1 MPRLQTTLAALFLP
15 ALVAGGFAACSAS
28 SASIASDDGGTDGTA
43 ATTDSGSEDDSSVVV
58 DEDSGS
64 TGDGSKPGDGG
75 TKDSGD
81 AKVTDS
87 SIVPDAAKDCGTAP
101 TLHPTPSA
109 GVFCPF
115 QANDASVSCPTTPGE
130 HCCIYPKA
138 ANKPATCNTLIQ
150 GCDSEIDAGGSD
162 FECDEPADCIGGQVC
177 CMDGKALKDP
187 ACYYFGSLV
196 RTTKCRA
203 ACNTGELTVCS
214 AQAQCAT
221 GTCTPMDTKGKEL
234 GVCLP

>member
-28 SASIASDDGGTDGTA
+28 SASIPSDDAGGDVTVAEAGSDDD
-43 ATTDSGSEDDSSVVV
+43 ATPIIDVDSGSN
-58 DEDSGS
+58 
-64 TGDGSKPGDGG
+64 PGDAG

-81 AKVTDS
+81 AKTSPDS
-87 SIVPDAAKDCGTAP
+87 ALVPDAARDCGAAP

-115 QANDASVSCPTTPGE
+115 QATDAGPNCAATPGE

-138 ANKPATCNTLIQ
+138 ASKPATCNTLAQ
-150 GCDSEIDAGGSD
+150 GCDVDIDAGGSD
-162 FECDEPADCIGGQVC
+162 FECDEPADCVGGQIC
-177 CMDGKALKDP
+177 CMDGKAVKDP

-196 RTTKCRA
+196 RQTKCRA
-203 ACNTGELTVCS
+203 GGCNTGELTVCS
-214 AQAQCAT
+214 AQSQCAT
-221 GTCTPMDTKGKEL
+221 GTCTALDTKGKEL

>member
-1 MPRLQTTLAALFLP
+1 MLHLRTTLAALLFP
-15 ALVAGGFAACSAS
+15 ALLAGGFAACSAS
-28 SASIASDDGGTDGTA
+28 SALIVSDDGGADGTA
-43 ATTDSGSEDDSSVVV
+43 PDTGTTGDDSGTIV
-58 DEDSGS
+58 DEDAGV
-64 TGDGSKPGDGG
+64 TTDGSKPGDSG

-81 AKVTDS
+81 AKPPTDGAV
-87 SIVPDAAKDCGTAP
+87 IDAAKDCGAAP
-101 TLHPTPSA
+101 TLHPSPSA

-115 QANDASVSCPTTPGE
+115 QANDASINCPTTPGE

-150 GCDSEIDAGGSD
+150 GCDTEIDAGGSD
-162 FECDEPADCIGGQVC
+162 FECDEPADCVGGQVC

-196 RTTKCRA
+196 RQTKCRTTCA
-203 ACNTGELTVCS
+203 TGELTVCS
-214 AQAQCAT
+214 AQAQCTT